1 MKKFSIKSLLV
12 LVLAL
17 VLALSLVLVACNKD
31 EEPEPEP
38 QGHTASEY
46 FAKLWELSKSIG
58 NETIADNQNI
68 AVSADLGVEL
78 AVKSA
83 KDNSVTKRIAV
94 GFAIDAV
101 LDRHNVRTNKDI
113 TDGKFDNANVS
124 KDTALKIKVYDMATG
139 ENWATVYYFIGDA
152 GNLYI
157 DFAGQNIVLP
167 FDYANDQLGSW
178 LSKTIFE
185 DQTMVVYDQEMQ
197 SGYIYEKVEGKGE
210 YQKYYYVPKTEGAY
224 EKGWHK
230 GTDTK
235 YTDVYYKGKAA
246 IGSILTTLS
255 QKMGADWN
263 LNVLVNDVF
272 SLIYRATQMD
282 LAATIGGVAGA
293 LRVPERDIYDANG
306 NLNLEKI
313 LTGGNL
319 GKTLFA
325 KVSDPKTDAD
335 GVTTYTM
342 PINTTNQLIAGALS
356 TLDPL
361 ISKASVLAL
370 EFKEKDNAVQSFSVK
385 ADLKNLA
392 TSANEY
398 PSLTVSINELKFRG
412 VDQNKTSDVVKMET
426 TKDKYSTD
434 VALDFA
440 VALDVDGIT
449 IKPSLIDNRNSHF
462 ANVADIVLDG
472 QLVVSLKGKLDL
484 KNTTNNGTNAVA
496 TISYQAKGETATPL
510 LKASF
515 VGNRLAVTVDQTV
528 TIKTTATT
536 DAGKAIEVP
545 LAETLVNCFG
555 GYVFNGVQSM
565 FYTELG
571 DNDVIAEDSKYEY
584 FTVSLDGEVYKY
596 NKFAS
601 VTDAIAAKANG
612 TKVFC
617 SKDGGYNVLNQFANV
632 FFAKDG
638 DNLNYFDINTGFKG
652 AVWDNINIVPLFQK
666 GVNKIVEMLG
676 GNGLVKAGTSAIDT
690 ALLTKIANTITK
702 VIPLFTTGTDG
713 ITVTVD
719 NVNNVISN
727 IGREFDD
734 NMTED
739 GNVVS
744 ITKWDNGNWITDM
757 AKLLV
762 IAGTTYN
769 TSAVQDKITV
779 SAEDIEMY
787 KNAERERYA
796 LAYYNVSEDRIVA
809 ARNVYKGKNDDQIR
823 IALAS
828 EDFKAYANTAAIK
841 EQGLLK
847 DRNDNRA
854 EAIRYLETKVTDKDI
869 AAAKKQDAYK
879 DKTDAEI
886 KTGLATANYD
896 NMTAAKKDETLLTL
910 SKTEGYTVTLEY
922 VGKTDAELKLDEKL
936 KALLADIDDA
946 ILAAKK
952 DGINGITAI
961 RFIGKSD
968 DEIKALVRA
977 DKAFMSELLAASATV
992 KINMSGSTGFSL
1004 AINAKVADATVG
1016 ISISVGAHKT
1026 TTGEFADLAKDV
1038 TAATE
1043 GWFFHTF
1050 N

>member
-1 MKKFSIKSLLV
+1 MPFLQSGVDYYSIYGYNNITQIEPYTRALYARDGKYLKKENFQEAIMKKFSIKSLLV

-17 VLALSLVLVACNKD
+17 VLALSLVLVACNDDK
-31 EEPEPEP
+31 EPEPEP
-38 QGHTASEY
+38 ASYTASDY
-46 FAKLWELSKSIG
+46 FTKLWDLSKSIG
-58 NETIADNQNI
+58 NETIAKEQNI

-78 AVKSA
+78 AVKSSVNNA
-83 KDNSVTKRIAV
+83 VTKRIAV

-101 LDRHNVRTNKDI
+101 LDRHNLR
-113 TDGKFDNANVS
+113 TDGTFTNSDVS

-139 ENWATVYYFIGDA
+139 ENWATVYYFIGDE

-157 DFAGQNIVLP
+157 DFAGQNIILP
-167 FDYANDQLGSW
+167 FDYANNQLGSW

-185 DQTMVVYDQEMQ
+185 DETMVVYDQEMQ
-197 SGYIYEKVEGKGE
+197 AGYTYEKVEGKDE
-210 YQKYYYVPKTEGAY
+210 YQKYYYIPEGDD
-224 EKGWHK
+224 KGWYQ
-230 GTDTK
+230 GTSTK

-255 QKMGADWN
+255 QKMGANWN
-263 LNVLVNDVF
+263 LNVLVNDIF
-272 SLIYRATQMD
+272 SLINRAFQMD
-282 LAATIGGVAGA
+282 LTTTVGGLATSILQIPA
-293 LRVPERDIYDANG
+293 RDVYDANG

-313 LTGGNL
+313 LTGGKL
-319 GKTLFA
+319 GSMLFSKPA
-325 KVSDPKTDAD
+325 TPKTEN
-335 GVTTYTM
+335 GVTTYR
-342 PINTTNQLIAGALS
+342 INFNTTGILGTAIEMVS
-356 TLDPL
+356 PL
-361 ISKASVLAL
+361 LTKMSVLGL
-370 EFKEKDNAVQSFSVK
+370 EFQEKDNAIQNFSIK
-385 ADLKNLA
+385 ADLRNLA
-392 TSANEY
+392 TSDREY

-412 VDQNKTSDVVKMET
+412 VNQGQTSSVVKMET
-426 TKDKYSTD
+426 EKQNYSTD

-440 VALDVDGIT
+440 VALDVDGVT

-462 ANVADIVLDG
+462 ADVADLVLDG
-472 QLVVSLKGKLDL
+472 QLVVALKGKLDL
-484 KNTTNNGTNAVA
+484 ANKENNGTNALA
-496 TISYQAKGETATPL
+496 TISYQAKGGTAAPL

-528 TIKTTATT
+528 TVKGT
-536 DAGKAIEVP
+536 DKDGKAVDVP
-545 LAETLVNCFG
+545 LAKTLVNCFG

-713 ITVTVD
+713 VTVTVD
-719 NVNNVISN
+719 NINQVISN

-779 SAEDIEMY
+779 SAEDIAMY
-787 KNAERERYA
+787 RQVERDKYKDAVKAAMEVTAE
-796 LAYYNVSEDRIVA
+796 
-809 ARNVYKGKNDDQIR
+809 
-823 IALAS
+823 
-828 EDFKAYANTAAIK
+828 
-841 EQGLLK
+841 
-847 DRNDNRA
+847 
-854 EAIRYLETKVTDKDI
+854 DI
-869 AAAKKQDAYK
+869 AAERAKD
-879 DKTDAEI
+879 
-886 KTGLATANYD
+886 GNAT
-896 NMTAAKKDETLLTL
+896 KK
-910 SKTEGYTVTLEY
+910 
-922 VGKTDAELKLDEKL
+922 DAELAAAIREARYTKMTV
-936 KALLADIDDA
+936 ADIDKRMVE
-946 ILAAKK
+946 LV
-952 DGINGITAI
+952 GSYGITAI
-961 RFIGKSD
+961 RFAGKSD
-968 DEIKALVRA
+968 DEVKALVKA
-977 DKAFMSELLAASATV
+977 DKAFLAELLSASAVV

-1016 ISISVGAHKT
+1016 ISISVGAHKVAKD
-1026 TTGEFADLAKDV
+1026 EVFADLAKDV
-1038 TAATE
+1038 TKDTA
-1043 GWFFHTF
+1043 GWFYYAFAA
-1050 N
+1050 